1 MSWKRITAYCLQ
13 GGPYFICKAFCGEDR
28 VYTATKGDVRL
39 TTERGEGALERCK
52 QAVEQDR
59 AK

>member
-1 MSWKRITAYCLQ
+1 MWKQISAYCLQ
-13 GGPYFICKAFCGEDR
+13 DGPYFISKAFCGEDR

>member
-1 MSWKRITAYCLQ
+1 MWKQISEYCLQ
-13 GGPYFICKAFCGEDR
+13 AGPYFISKAFCGEET

-39 TTERGEGALERCK
+39 ATERGDGALERCK
-52 QAVEQDR
+52 QEVEQDK

>member
-1 MSWKRITAYCLQ
+1 MWKQISAYCIQ
-13 GGPYFICKAFCGEDR
+13 DGPYCISKAFCGEDR
-28 VYTATKGDVRL
+28 VCTATRGDVRIA
-39 TTERGEGALERCK
+39 TERGEGALERCK